1 MGDDFFIPYRPDAVI
16 DCSNAATTGPRGNVD
31 SVHSI
36 K

>member
-1 MGDDFFIPYRPDAVI
+1 MGEDSFIPYRPDTVI
-16 DCSNAATTGPRGNVD
+16 DCSNAATTRPRENID